1 MKKVKLFSFA
11 LAALM
16 LGACTNE
23 DVIDNGGQ
31 TVLPGEKGYI
41 SLGINLPT
49 TPSSRA
55 ANDKFDDGLPAEYAV
70 DDATLIVLEGA
81 SEGAATVTGVYT
93 LTLPDPTNVGTS
105 TDNITTSYQ
114 LTQKIKKP
122 SANNNLYALVVLNK
136 GNALAED
143 TNTYT
148 GKKLEDFM
156 TTVIDENNSL
166 INSSSHIL
174 MTNAP
179 LYTTPG
185 GTTAPNGGV
194 VTLTE
199 INPENVFTTSDEAKA
214 NPAANVYVERALA
227 KVTVTGN
234 TNNQYEPNGSA
245 KFTSASING
254 WTLDI
259 TNKKSYLVR
268 NMKDANWWSYNA
280 STVTSP
286 ESGAANDY
294 RFVGSVP
301 VSAGLYRT
309 YWGVDPN
316 YNSYIANDFNNL
328 NGTTPTSLTSVGESN
343 AMYCKENTFNVVN
356 QNQNQTTRVIVAA
369 QLKFGEGTADETGT
383 FYTFD
388 NNKDVIYNTVS
399 IGNLVKK
406 YFIENESV
414 SNVLKDKLNPGTQ
427 DVASKLEI
435 SFDKDAGDVKV
446 KSITFVDGAGS
457 LFKEGSVPTEL
468 EKNGSAY
475 SAALAEIN
483 SHVYSC
489 YENGIAYYPVM
500 IKHFGDDLTPWSAD
514 SKTVSYPDPDA
525 EAKWLGRYGVLR
537 NNWYNIEV
545 TSIKSIGSADVPD
558 AYGVPDDPVESW
570 ISVKINVLS
579 WAKRTQNV
587 DL

>member
-55 ANDKFDDGLPAEYAV
+55 ANDNFGDGLAAEYAV

-93 LTLPDPTNVGTS
+93 LQLPDATNVGTN

-156 TTVIDENNSL
+156 TTIIDESNTL
-166 INSSSHIL
+166 INSNSHIL

-185 GTTAPNGGV
+185 GTTNPDGGKV

-199 INPENVFTTSDEAKA
+199 INPENVFTTEAEAKA
-214 NPAANVYVERALA
+214 NPAANIYVERALA
-227 KVTVTGN
+227 KVTVT
-234 TNNQYEPNGSA
+234 QGSA
-245 KFTSASING
+245 YSSGNGTFTSASIEG
-254 WTLDI
+254 WTLDV
-259 TNKKSYLVR
+259 TNKVSYLVR
-268 NMKDANWWSYNA
+268 NMVGANWWSYNA
-280 STVTSP
+280 STATSP
-286 ESGAANDY
+286 EVGAANDY

-316 YNSYIANDFNNL
+316 YSGYSAVDFNNL
-328 NGTTPTSLTSVGESN
+328 NGTTPTSLTSVGELS
-343 AMYCKENTFNVVN
+343 AMYCKENTFNVAN

-369 QLKFGEGTADETGT
+369 KLKFDGETADATGT

-388 NNKDVIYNTVS
+388 NNKDVIYNTEN
-399 IGNLVKK
+399 IQNLVKK
-406 YFIENESV
+406 YFIENENV

-427 DVASKLEI
+427 DVASVLEV
-435 SFDKDAGDVKV
+435 SFDKTAGDVKV
-446 KSITFVDGAGS
+446 ANITFKDGAGT

-468 EKNGSAY
+468 QNGGEAY
-475 SAALAEIN
+475 SAALTEIN

-489 YENGIAYYPVM
+489 YADGIAYYPVM

-514 SKTVSYPDPDA
+514 NKTESYPDPDA

-558 AYGVPDDPVESW
+558 PYGVPDDPVESW

-579 WAKRTQNV
+579 WAKRSQSV
-587 DL
+587 GL

>member
-1 MKKVKLFSFA
+1 
-11 LAALM
+11 M

-93 LTLPDPTNVGTS
+93 LTLPDATNVGTN

-114 LTQKIKKP
+114 LTQIIKKP

-136 GNALAED
+136 GNALGD
-143 TNTYT
+143 TNDYT
-148 GKKLEDFM
+148 GKNLKYFM
-156 TTVIDENNSL
+156 TTVIDESNTL
-166 INSSSHIL
+166 INSNSHIL

-199 INPENVFTTSDEAKA
+199 INPENVFTTEAEAKA
-214 NPAANVYVERALA
+214 NPAANIYVERALA
-227 KVTVTGN
+227 KVTVT
-234 TNNQYEPNGSA
+234 QGSA
-245 KFTSASING
+245 YSSGNGTFTSASIDG

-268 NMKDANWWSYNA
+268 NMVGANWWSYNA
-280 STVTSP
+280 STATSP
-286 ESGAANDY
+286 EVGAANDY

-343 AMYCKENTFNVVN
+343 AMYCKENTFNVAN

-388 NNKDVIYNTVS
+388 NNKDVIYNTEN
-399 IGNLVKK
+399 IQNLVKK
-406 YFIENESV
+406 YFIENENV
-414 SNVLKDKLNPGTQ
+414 SNVLKDKLNSGTQ
-427 DVASKLEI
+427 DVASVLEV
-435 SFDKDAGDVKV
+435 SFNKTAGDVKV
-446 KSITFVDGAGS
+446 ANITFKDGAGTI
-457 LFKEGSVPTEL
+457 FKEDSVPTEL
-468 EKNGSAY
+468 KKNGSAY

-514 SKTVSYPDPDA
+514 NKTVSYPDPDA

-579 WAKRTQNV
+579 WAKRSQTA

>member
-55 ANDKFDDGLPAEYAV
+55 ANDNFGDGTSDEYAV
-70 DDATLIVLEGA
+70 DDATLIVFEGA
-81 SEGAATVTGVYT
+81 SEDVATVTGVYT
-93 LTLPDPTNVGTS
+93 LTLLPGATNVGTG

-114 LTQKIKKP
+114 LTQDINKP
-122 SANNNLYALVVLNK
+122 KGNNNLYALVVLNK
-136 GNALAED
+136 GNALGD
-143 TNTYT
+143 TNDYT
-148 GKKLEDFM
+148 GKNLEYFM
-156 TTVIDENNSL
+156 TTVIDESNTL
-166 INSSSHIL
+166 INSKSHIL

-185 GTTAPNGGV
+185 GTTNPDGGKV

-199 INPENVFTTSDEAKA
+199 INPENVFTTEAEAKA
-214 NPAANVYVERALA
+214 NPAANIYVERALA
-227 KVTVTGN
+227 KVTVTQGDTYSSGN
-234 TNNQYEPNGSA
+234 ETFA
-245 KFTSASING
+245 SASIEG
-254 WTLDI
+254 WTLDV
-259 TNKKSYLVR
+259 TNKASYLVR
-268 NMKDANWWSYNA
+268 NMVGANWWSYNA
-280 STVTSP
+280 STATSP
-286 ESGAANDY
+286 ETGAANDY

-316 YNSYIANDFNNL
+316 YSSYSDVDFNNL
-328 NGTTPTSLTSVGESN
+328 NGTTPTSLTSVGGSN
-343 AMYCKENTFNVVN
+343 AMYCKENTFNVAN

-369 QLKFGEGTADETGT
+369 KLTFDGGAADDGTGT

-388 NNKDVIYNTVS
+388 NNKDVIYNTEN
-399 IGNLVKK
+399 IQNLVKK
-406 YFIENESV
+406 YFIENENV

-427 DVASKLEI
+427 DVASVLEV
-435 SFDKDAGDVKV
+435 SFDKTAGDVKV
-446 KSITFVDGAGS
+446 ANITFKDGAGT
-457 LFKEGSVPTEL
+457 LFKGSSVPTEL
-468 EKNGSAY
+468 QNGGEAY
-475 SAALAEIN
+475 SAALTEIN

-489 YENGIAYYPVM
+489 YADGIAYYPVM
-500 IKHFGDDLTPWSAD
+500 IKHFGDDLTPWDAANKAD
-514 SKTVSYPDPDA
+514 GSYSGTDA

-558 AYGVPDDPVESW
+558 PYGVPDDPVESW

-579 WAKRTQNV
+579 WAMRSQSV